1 MILYLTLIE
10 QSVVLFIQTVS
21 GKSVTL
27 FDLHAICFLLTFL
40 CHAFLLAPLLAINNI
55 PVQQYS
61 VTAVA
66 QEASLNRERRASACG
81 VSVSALDVHRVLP
94 LPCLTGR
101 QRERERERD
110 RQQSHVSRAAVAGRA
125 RSWWQLE
132 DDPGAGSLSNTRLR
146 MRAGPVM
153 PRTRKSQASQQ
164 IRGLGDIRPGCLP
177 SVDSRTTHRHRGGQM
192 ECT

>member
-101 QRERERERD
+101 QRERERER
-110 RQQSHVSRAAVAGRA
+110 QAAESRLTRSSCWESEIMVAARRRSGRWIPLQHTPSYA
-125 RSWWQLE
+125 CGSCHAQNTE
-132 DDPGAGSLSNTRLR
+132 EPSKSTDPGAR
-146 MRAGPVM
+146 
-153 PRTRKSQASQQ
+153 
-164 IRGLGDIRPGCLP
+164 
-177 SVDSRTTHRHRGGQM
+177 
-192 ECT
+192 